1 MLAGG
6 VSFCLIWNFL
16 FVLCFERE
24 RERGKESMKVSWS
37 KGGDILGGLLEEK
50 GMIKIH
56 SKQNF

>member
-1 MLAGG
+1 
-6 VSFCLIWNFL
+6 
-16 FVLCFERE
+16 
-24 RERGKESMKVSWS
+24 MKVSWS